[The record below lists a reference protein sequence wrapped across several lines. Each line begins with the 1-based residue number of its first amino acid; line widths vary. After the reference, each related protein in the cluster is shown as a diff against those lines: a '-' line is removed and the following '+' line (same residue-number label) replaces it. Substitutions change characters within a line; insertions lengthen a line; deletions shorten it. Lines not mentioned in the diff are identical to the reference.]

1 MKTIGCDKC
10 SNQILKT
17 LLRYK
22 KKSDNSL
29 SICDF
34 NCNDVNIVYICFE
47 EEKKTLEKINK

>member
-1 MKTIGCDKC
+1 M
-10 SNQILKT
+10 LKPNIKNFIA
-17 LLRYK
+17 LQ

-47 EEKKTLEKINK
+47 EGKKH